1 MSDPVRV
8 IGFRVGF
15 GDRLLGFLRRRRRRR
30 VDYVFD
36 ALGGSAAAGT
46 GYEVFRVRVIDVIEG
61 SGFAL

>member
-8 IGFRVGF
+8 IGFRVRF
-15 GDRLLGFLRRRRRRR
+15 GDRFLGFLRRRRR